1 MTKAMA
7 QVNSDPCRPRRHLL
21 RCTGA
26 RATARCENGS
36 AVLEAWRLAMAALSF
51 ASAFRDCVFREHP
64 PLWVNLDLRRGPLNV
79 RVADDSRRRA
89 DVLEG
94 PECAKRR
101 HNRHDRRAIRPGALP
116 RRRAAGLGT

>member
-36 AVLEAWRLAMAALSF
+36 AVLEAWRLGMAALSF

-94 PECAKRR
+94 PECARRR
-101 HNRHDRRAIRPGALP
+101 HDVTTGGLLALRPYPGAG
-116 RRRAAGLGT
+116 RQG